1 MRARFH
7 AGTLME
13 KAKGQATATEK
24 EVRPG
29 GKAAEA
35 DRRVELWES
44 LREVEVAIP
53 EP

>member
-1 MRARFH
+1 
-7 AGTLME
+7 ME
-13 KAKGQATATEK
+13 EAEAKPPLRRK
-24 EVRPG
+24 KLIPR
-29 GKAAEA
+29 KAAEA